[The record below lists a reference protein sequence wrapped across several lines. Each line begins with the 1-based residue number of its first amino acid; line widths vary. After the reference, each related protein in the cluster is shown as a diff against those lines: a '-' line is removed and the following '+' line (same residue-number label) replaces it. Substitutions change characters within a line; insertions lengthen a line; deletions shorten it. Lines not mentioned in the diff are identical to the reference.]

1 MEIQTEHRDGE
12 VHFTLVGRFDAHE
25 VGTFKGLFDDL
36 LGQGISHFRI
46 DLSAVNFVD
55 STGLAAMVRG
65 MKRARERG
73 GDVVLVRPSDSVRV
87 ILELTCLDVA
97 FVIVDGADRDEA
109 DQEPTRADPTT
120 SHA

>member
-1 MEIQTEHRDGE
+1 MNIQTEHRDGE
-12 VHFTLVGRFDAHE
+12 VSFVLIGRFDAHE
-25 VGTFKGLFDDL
+25 VGTFKGTFDDL

-46 DLSAVNFVD
+46 NLSEVNFVD
-55 STGLAAMVRG
+55 STGLAAMVRA

-73 GDVVLVRPSDSVRV
+73 GDVVLVHPSDPVRV

-97 FVIVDGADRDEA
+97 FVIVDNPDPSP
-109 DQEPTRADPTT
+109 DQAESDAARSS

>member
-1 MEIQTEHRDGE
+1 MEIRTEQRDGE
-12 VHFTLVGRFDAHE
+12 VWFDLAGRFDAHE

-46 DLSAVNFVD
+46 DLADVNFVD

-73 GDVVLVRPSDSVRV
+73 GDVVLVRPSDPVRV

-97 FVIVDGADRDEA
+97 FVIVDDAPADSTESQAPDA
-109 DQEPTRADPTT
+109 AT